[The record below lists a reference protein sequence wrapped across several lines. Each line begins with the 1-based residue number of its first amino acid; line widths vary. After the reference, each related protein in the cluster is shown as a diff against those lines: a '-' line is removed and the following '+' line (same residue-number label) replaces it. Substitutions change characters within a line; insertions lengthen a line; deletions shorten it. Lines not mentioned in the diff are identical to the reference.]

1 MDAATA
7 LSSRLGVPAGF
18 VPPPLPLAKKLP
30 EGADALAH
38 AARGLTRRLP
48 QHARRLHR
56 DALQVA
62 AACAAVSSLDE
73 AALTERMRML
83 REAVRRDPLEAGGQR
98 IEALAAIGEAAYRA
112 LGMRP

>member
-48 QHARRLHR
+48 QTTNCDCPRRIWMQCG
-56 DALQVA
+56 AFS
-62 AACAAVSSLDE
+62 AVFC
-73 AALTERMRML
+73 
-83 REAVRRDPLEAGGQR
+83 
-98 IEALAAIGEAAYRA
+98 
-112 LGMRP
+112 